1 MRMECPNCGGRLY
14 GDASYAEQSP
24 RRDFSLK
31 LKRRSRC
38 PFGQSSVQLSSHCSS
53 WRSASDAS
61 RREAVFNFAVICLIL
76 CLYSINET
84 TRAVEWILPEDVARF
99 HFNDYCAG
107 VLLPAYINLVLFVSG
122 RSCAITT
129 LRRAVATGLL
139 CTLSWEVV
147 APAFLTWSTPD
158 PVDALAY
165 MAGCLSY
172 LLAHRV
178 YLHVGYDRRD

>member
-1 MRMECPNCGGRLY
+1 MAVPLMPR
-14 GDASYAEQSP
+14 QSP

-84 TRAVEWILPEDVARF
+84 TWAVEWILPEDVARF

-107 VLLPAYINLVLFVSG
+107 VLLPAYINLVLFVSS